1 MKSRKSTM
9 DIKRKVFNEYIMLVI
24 TYSSET
30 WALNNT
36 AIEKLRVAQRKMK
49 RIMLGI
55 SWRDRK
61 RTPGSGNKLV

>member
-1 MKSRKSTM
+1 
-9 DIKRKVFNEYIMLVI
+9 MLVI